1 MELRG
6 IFRTRHPD
14 RNRRTDADR
23 RKRLCAAIDA
33 MQTEIRFELNGIRRR
48 YEATST
54 NAAFL
59 FDAIEN
65 GESDSETRLD
75 ELSASM
81 KAYEARVGELAGQIA
96 FLSGLREAAAGFGGA
111 ANATV
116 ASDPTS

>member
-14 RNRRTDADR
+14 RNRQTDTDR
-23 RKRLCAAIDA
+23 RKRLCSAIDA
-33 MQTEIRFELNGIRRR
+33 VQTEIRLELNGIRRR

-65 GESDSETRLD
+65 GEAASETRLD

-81 KAYEARVGELAGQIA
+81 KTCETRVGELAGQIA
-96 FLSGLREAAAGFGGA
+96 FLSGLREVAAGFGEA
-111 ANATV
+111 ANTTA
-116 ASDPTS
+116 ASGPTS